1 MKQPINIL
9 ISIQLLFAI
18 LYIIHTKTY
27 LNFGSDF
34 MFFILVLSF
43 VISGLIFWQI
53 FKVRNTFGTKKIFGL
68 VCASFPFL
76 FILAMLSLFLFSR

>member
-9 ISIQLLFAI
+9 ISIQLLFTI
-18 LYIIHTKTY
+18 LYLIHTKTY

-34 MFFILVLSF
+34 MFFILVSSF
-43 VISGLIFWQI
+43 AISGLIFWQI
-53 FKVRNTFGTKKIFGL
+53 FKLGNTVGTKKTFGL

-76 FILAMLSLFLFSR
+76 FMLGMLSLFLFSR